1 MDVGEIISDA
11 IRYPSSDWKKII
23 ILGVIL
29 IIPIVDFI
37 GLGYILRIIKST
49 LAGYDDLPE
58 FDDLSDL
65 FIDGLKVLVVS
76 IAYFIIPL
84 IVISV
89 GLVGSTALVSGAIT
103 NPLALVGLGVTSIIG
118 GILFIIFELFWIIAI
133 ANMAL
138 YDELG
143 AAFKFSEI
151 VGRISNIGWGKY
163 IIWYIVMI
171 IIGIIFGIISGI
183 LQIIPVI
190 GLIITVILIYSYFSM
205 FGGRSVAL
213 IFASSE
219 EFQKTP
225 APSQESVEE
234 PSQTE
239 KPEEPE

>member
-11 IRYPSSDWKKII
+11 LRYPSSNWKKII

-37 GLGYILRIIKST
+37 GLGYFLRIIKST

-58 FDDLSDL
+58 FDDLGDL
-65 FIDGLKVLVVS
+65 FLDGLKVLVVS
-76 IAYFIIPL
+76 IAYLIIPL
-84 IVISV
+84 IVLSV
-89 GLVGSTALVSGAIT
+89 GLVGSTALVNGAIT
-103 NPLALVGLGVTSIIG
+103 NPLALAGLGVTSIIG
-118 GILFIIFELFWIIAI
+118 GILFIIFGLFEIIAI

-151 VGRISNIGWGKY
+151 LERISKIGWGNY

-190 GLIITVILIYSYFSM
+190 GLIIAVILIYSYFSM
-205 FGGRSVAL
+205 FGGRSIAL

-219 EFQKTP
+219 EVQKTP
-225 APSQESVEE
+225 VPTQEPVKE
-234 PSQTE
+234 PNQT
-239 KPEEPE
+239 EEPEESE

>member
-190 GLIITVILIYSYFSM
+190 GLIIAVILIYSYFSM

-225 APSQESVEE
+225 APPQESVEE
-234 PSQTE
+234 PTQTE